1 LQEKSPDGETTD
13 QEKGSGKSSNRKS
26 EDRKYDDRPCLCD
39 RKHPFSECYYLIE
52 ELRPAGWKPDEE
64 MMKKI
69 EKILETNS
77 RIRTAV
83 KWARKNAKRRLEKA
97 TEKED
102 DSDDEPAKKKSSNSG
117 GVTLNASFAG
127 AFAGGQ
133 APYKLINCWTLDSGT
148 DIHVCNDPGRFQLN
162 RVAGPADQLVAG
174 KTVYEIEGYE
184 TVNIVARGPD
194 GPINIQLL
202 NVALVPGFFTS
213 LVCLTKVMKKGVH

>member
-1 LQEKSPDGETTD
+1 
-13 QEKGSGKSSNRKS
+13 
-26 EDRKYDDRPCLCD
+26 
-39 RKHPFSECYYLIE
+39 
-52 ELRPAGWKPDEE
+52 

-83 KWARKNAKRRLEKA
+83 KWARKTAKRRLEKV

-102 DSDDEPAKKKSSNSG
+102 DFDDEPAKKKSSNG

-133 APYKLINCWTLDSGT
+133 TPYKLINCWTLDSGT
-148 DIHVCNDPGRFQLN
+148 DIHVCNDPGRFQLD

-174 KTVYEIEGYE
+174 KTVYEIEGYG
-184 TVNIVARGPD
+184 TVNIVVRGPD
-194 GPINIQLL
+194 GPVNIQLL

-213 LVCLTKVMKKGVH
+213 LICLTKMMEKGVH